1 MLNAAQ
7 RTFIV
12 NEQTIVPAVFNLAL
26 NAGLGWV
33 VFKKLEQVPLWGDP
47 SIAGD
52 VVGTLFFLPFLTC
65 LIVTPLVKRAARTG
79 KVEWLSIAPG
89 EHPVLRLFPRS
100 VWLRAL
106 LVGLAS
112 VVLFG
117 LPLLGLLALLGVE
130 GWSVGTMV
138 SAKGIYAALIAA
150 LVTPYLALY
159 ALAGSEEPATPSQQP
174 AR

>member
-33 VFKKLEQVPLWGDP
+33 VFKKFESVPLWGDP

-52 VVGTLFFLPFLTC
+52 IVGTLFFLPFLTC

-100 VWLRAL
+100 LWLRAL
-106 LVGLAS
+106 LVGFAS
-112 VVLFG
+112 VVLVG
-117 LPLLGLLALLGVE
+117 VPLIGLLAVLGTAS
-130 GWSVGTMV
+130 WSVGTMV
-138 SAKGIYAALIAA
+138 IVKSIYAALIAA

-159 ALAGSEEPATPSQQP
+159 ALTGGEEPAAPSEQP

>member
-1 MLNAAQ
+1 MLSPAQ

-33 VFKKLEQVPLWGDP
+33 VFRKLEQVPLWGDP

-52 VVGTLFFLPFLTC
+52 LIGTLFLLPFLTC
-65 LIVTPLVKRAARTG
+65 LIVTPLVKRAARSG
-79 KVEWLSIAPG
+79 KVDWVSFAPS

-100 VWLRAL
+100 VWLRAA
-106 LVGLAS
+106 LVGFGS
-112 VVLFG
+112 VLLFAV
-117 LPLLGLLALLGVE
+117 PFLALLSAIGVE
-130 GWSVGTMV
+130 GWAPMTMV
-138 SAKGIYAALIAA
+138 IAKGIYAGLIAA
-150 LVTPYLALY
+150 LCTPYLALY
-159 ALAGSEEPATPSQQP
+159 ALATGVEPAAGNEQP

>member
-52 VVGTLFFLPFLTC
+52 LVGTLFFLPFLTC

-106 LVGLAS
+106 LVGLGS

-117 LPLLGLLALLGVE
+117 VPLLGLLALLGVE
-130 GWSVGTMV
+130 GWSVGMMV

-159 ALAGSEEPATPSQQP
+159 ALTGGEDPAAPSEQP

>member
-33 VFKKLEQVPLWGDP
+33 VFKKFESVPLWGDP

-52 VVGTLFFLPFLTC
+52 IVGTLFFLPFLTC
-65 LIVTPLVKRAARTG
+65 LIVTPLVKRAARAG

-117 LPLLGLLALLGVE
+117 VPLLGLLALLGVE
-130 GWSVGTMV
+130 GWSVSTMV

-159 ALAGSEEPATPSQQP
+159 ALAGGEEPAAPREQP